1 MRFFKLL
8 TVGFLAMA
16 VAYGCQKADEGKA
29 APKPVPA
36 EKGKDS
42 AKKAEA
48 GHEAHHGGCLNAIE
62 LCAVGHAEVKV
73 EGDTLRCWLVGGE
86 NETGKSVRV
95 PDTEI
100 RLAVNLESG
109 AEKTLVLEAKPIDV
123 ADEKVG
129 DCSYFE
135 GAADW
140 LKSAGRFQALGT
152 VHFKGKERK
161 IEIRYPDGFDPDD
174 DAPAGDKPDKK

>member
-1 MRFFKLL
+1 MTTNFLKLA
-8 TVGFLAMA
+8 TMGFLAMA
-16 VAYGCQKADEGKA
+16 VACGCQKADEEKA
-29 APKPVPA
+29 P
-36 EKGKDS
+36 S
-42 AKKAEA
+42 AAKAEA

-95 PDTEI
+95 PDPEI
-100 RLAVNLESG
+100 RLVVKLDDG
-109 AEKTLVLEAKPIDV
+109 AEQPLVLAAKPIDL
-123 ADEKVG
+123 AGEKVG

-140 LKSAGRFQALGT
+140 LKDAAKFQATGT
-152 VHFKGKERK
+152 VTFKGQSRRM
-161 IEIRYPDGFDPDD
+161 EIRYPDGFDPDD
-174 DAPAGDKPDKK
+174 DAPAAK

>member
-1 MRFFKLL
+1 MTLNFLKLV
-8 TVGFLAMA
+8 TVGFLAVA
-16 VAYGCQKADEGKA
+16 VAYGCQKADEGKTTPKQA
-29 APKPVPA
+29 AA
-36 EKGKDS
+36 T
-42 AKKAEA
+42 KAEA

-73 EGDTLRCWLVGGE
+73 DGGTLRCWLVGGE

-100 RLAVNLESG
+100 RLTVKLESG
-109 AEKTLVLEAKPIDV
+109 EEKLLVLAAKPIEV

-140 LKSAGRFQALGT
+140 LKDATKFQATGT
-152 VHFKGKERK
+152 VHFKGQNRK
-161 IEIRYPDGFDPDD
+161 VEIHYPDGFDPDD
-174 DAPAGDKPDKK
+174 DTPAGGAAATK

>member
-1 MRFFKLL
+1 MIPMTTNFLKLA
-8 TVGFLAMA
+8 TMGFLAM
-16 VAYGCQKADEGKA
+16 VVVYGCQKADEDKA
-29 APKPVPA
+29 P
-36 EKGKDS
+36 S
-42 AKKAEA
+42 AAKAEA

-95 PDTEI
+95 PDAEI
-100 RLAVNLESG
+100 RLTVKLEG
-109 AEKTLVLEAKPIDV
+109 GDEKPLVLAAKPIAV

-140 LKSAGRFQALGT
+140 LQGAAKFQATGT
-152 VHFKGKERK
+152 VHFKGQERK
-161 IEIRYPDGFDPDD
+161 MEIRYPDGFDPDD
-174 DAPAGDKPDKK
+174 DAPAAK

>member
-1 MRFFKLL
+1 
-8 TVGFLAMA
+8 
-16 VAYGCQKADEGKA
+16 
-29 APKPVPA
+29 
-36 EKGKDS
+36 
-42 AKKAEA
+42 
-48 GHEAHHGGCLNAIE
+48 
-62 LCAVGHAEVKV
+62 VKV
-73 EGDTLRCWLVGGE
+73 EGDTFRCWLVGGE

-100 RLAVNLESG
+100 RLTVNLESG
-109 AEKTLVLEAKPIDV
+109 AEKTLVLAAKPIAV

-140 LKSAGRFQALGT
+140 LKGAAKFQATGT

-161 IEIRYPDGFDPDD
+161 VEIRYPDGFDPDD
-174 DAPAGDKPDKK
+174 DAPAGDKADKK

>member
-1 MRFFKLL
+1 MTSNILKLGL
-8 TVGFLAMA
+8 VGFLAMA
-16 VAYGCQKADEGKA
+16 VACGCQKADEGKTT
-29 APKPVPA
+29 PKQ
-36 EKGKDS
+36 DS
-42 AKKAEA
+42 ATKAEA

-73 EGDTLRCWLVGGE
+73 EGGTLRCWLVGGE

-100 RLAVNLESG
+100 RLTVKLESG
-109 AEKTLVLEAKPIDV
+109 EEKPLVLAAKPIAV

-140 LKSAGRFQALGT
+140 LKDAAKFQATGT
-152 VHFKGKERK
+152 VHFKGQVRK
-161 IEIRYPDGFDPDD
+161 IEIRFPEGFDPDD
-174 DAPAGDKPDKK
+174 DAPAGK